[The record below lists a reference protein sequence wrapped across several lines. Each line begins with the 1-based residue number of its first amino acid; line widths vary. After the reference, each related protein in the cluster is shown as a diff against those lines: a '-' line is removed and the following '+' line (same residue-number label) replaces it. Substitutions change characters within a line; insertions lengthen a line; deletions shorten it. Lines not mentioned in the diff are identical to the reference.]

1 MLHKNKPHTHHTHTQ
16 THRHTHTYTHTH
28 THTHTHTQNPNIT
41 VFRRSQMVVMLTL
54 LVASSKE
61 RLCCAQE
68 CALVQQMWPDC
79 KTIVLSFKRTN
90 SVTFDKGMQAR
101 EFTSFLLIALLSVMT
116 SQPFLPANWRKKSEE
131 GRE

>member
-1 MLHKNKPHTHHTHTQ
+1 
-16 THRHTHTYTHTH
+16 
-28 THTHTHTQNPNIT
+28 
-41 VFRRSQMVVMLTL
+41 MVVLLTL

-90 SVTFDKGMQAR
+90 SVRNASKGVHQFPSHSTPFR
-101 EFTSFLLIALLSVMT
+101 DDFTALPT
-116 SQPFLPANWRKKSEE
+116 S
-131 GRE
+131 